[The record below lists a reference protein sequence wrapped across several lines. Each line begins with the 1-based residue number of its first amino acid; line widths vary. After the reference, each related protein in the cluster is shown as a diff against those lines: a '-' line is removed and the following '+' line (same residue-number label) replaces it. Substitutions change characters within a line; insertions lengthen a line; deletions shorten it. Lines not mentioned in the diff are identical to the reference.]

1 MILDGKAISEKRLE
15 ILKEKIDESGLYPR
29 LATVIVG
36 RDPASQ
42 MYVRMKHRACERVG
56 IGSVGI
62 ELSEGASTERVL
74 EAIACLNGDP
84 DIDGILVQLPLPR
97 IVDATRVID
106 AVAPIK
112 DVDGFHPFNLGRL
125 LAGKPIFAPCT
136 PQGIMTLIGEYEIP
150 VSGQKAVVV
159 GRSIDVGRPMAILL
173 LNADAT
179 VTICHSKTANL
190 ADEMR
195 SADILVSAVGKAK
208 FVGPDMVKVGATVID
223 IGINQDKEGNLC
235 GDVDLEAVR
244 ERAGAITPVPGG
256 VGPMT
261 IATLMENTFKA
272 ARLRVCCDETAP

>member
-1 MILDGKAISEKRLE
+1 MILDGKAVSEKRLE
-15 ILKEKIDESGLYPR
+15 LLKEKIDESGLYPR

-36 RDPASQ
+36 EDPASQ

-62 ELSEGASTERVL
+62 ELPEDASTERVL
-74 EAIACLNGDP
+74 ETIARLNNDP

-97 IVDATRVID
+97 GVDTTRVID

-125 LAGKPIFAPCT
+125 LAGKPVYAPCT
-136 PQGIMTLIGEYEIP
+136 PQGIMTILDEYGIP
-150 VSGQKAVVV
+150 ARGQRAVVV
-159 GRSIDVGRPMAILL
+159 GRSIDVGRPMAALL

-179 VTICHSKTANL
+179 VTICHSKTRNIE
-190 ADEMR
+190 DETR
-195 SADILVSAVGKAK
+195 NADILVSAVGRAK
-208 FVGPDMVKVGATVID
+208 FVRPEMVKVGATVID
-223 IGINQDKEGNLC
+223 VGINYDEQGKLC
-235 GDVDLEAVR
+235 GDIDFEAVR

-272 ARLRVCCDETAP
+272 ARLRTCCDETAR